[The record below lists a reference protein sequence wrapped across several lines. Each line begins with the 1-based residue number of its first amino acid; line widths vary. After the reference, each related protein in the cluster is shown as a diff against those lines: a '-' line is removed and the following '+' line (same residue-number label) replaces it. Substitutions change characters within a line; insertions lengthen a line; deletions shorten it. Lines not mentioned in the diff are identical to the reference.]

1 MEKEKT
7 KKSFSIEPADKV
19 YGRNEINML
28 SAAKALAEQDILSGK
43 YKNTSGPSEALKAIN
58 DYLKVV
64 SSNRYGSQVKSVN
77 DVLKAFKR
85 AGPKKFR
92 GKSDY
97 RKGGMVLSTVDNRKR
112 K

>member
-1 MEKEKT
+1 ME
-7 KKSFSIEPADKV
+7 KV
-19 YGRNEINML
+19 YGKNQVNML
-28 SAAKALAEQDILSGK
+28 SAGKNLAEDEILSGN
-43 YKNTSGPSEALKAIN
+43 YKSFSGPSEALKAIN
-58 DYLKVV
+58 NYLKVLPDE
-64 SSNRYGSQVKSVN
+64 RYGSQVKSVN

-97 RKGGMVLSTVDNRKR
+97 RKGGMVLSTVDNRKT